1 MLLTK
6 PFRNESMKKPHMDDA
21 VDDFLS
27 ILPLVRRSINKK
39 VLKSALGQIEAAISI
54 PHFEIMKTLQEDGT
68 RHIAEIGEKLSI
80 PRPQMTHLIDRL
92 VDQGIVERQAVEN
105 DRRIINI
112 ALTPKGRKM
121 IEEHDCMVRESINT
135 KLSCLSDGEL
145 QELSS
150 SLRILNNTL
159 SKIQ

>member
-1 MLLTK
+1 
-6 PFRNESMKKPHMDDA
+6 MDGV

-39 VLKSALGQIEAAISI
+39 VLKSALGQTEAAISI

-80 PRPQMTHLIDRL
+80 PKPQMTHLIDHL
-92 VDQGIVERQAVEN
+92 VCQGIVERRVVET
-105 DRRIINI
+105 DRRSINI
-112 ALTPKGRKM
+112 VLTSKGRRM
-121 IEEHDCMVRESINT
+121 IKEHDCMVRESINA
-135 KLSCLSDGEL
+135 KLSCLSNEEL
-145 QELSS
+145 QELSA
-150 SLRILNNTL
+150 SLRILYRTL

>member
-1 MLLTK
+1 MRKT
-6 PFRNESMKKPHMDDA
+6 HMDGV

-39 VLKSALGQIEAAISI
+39 ILKSVLGQIEEAISI

-80 PRPQMTHLIDRL
+80 PKPQMTHLIDRL
-92 VDQGIVERQAVEN
+92 VIQGIVERQTVET

-112 ALTPKGRKM
+112 VLTPKGRRM
-121 IEEHDCMVRESINT
+121 IEEHDCMVKESINA
-135 KLSCLSDGEL
+135 KLSCLSDNEL
-145 QELSS
+145 QELSA
-150 SLRILNNTL
+150 SLRILYRTL

>member
-1 MLLTK
+1 
-6 PFRNESMKKPHMDDA
+6 MDGV

-27 ILPLVRRSINKK
+27 VLPFIRRSVNKK
-39 VLKSALGQIEAAISI
+39 VLKSAIAQIEEAISM

-80 PRPQMTHLIDRL
+80 SKPQMTHLIDRL
-92 VDQGIVERQAVEN
+92 VDLGIVERQAVET

-112 ALTPKGRKM
+112 ALTSKGRRM

-135 KLSCLSDGEL
+135 KLSCLSDKEL
-145 QELSS
+145 QELSF
-150 SLRILNNTL
+150 SLRILRSTL